1 MQFGKELPNTH
12 SYSFQQ
18 TRQGGRAQSLWF
30 VPCSFSIPGRLCL
43 ATQPSPLPAE
53 GWNYLFKW
61 KFEIN
66 LEPPDWRQEESCPG
80 SNTDKSV
87 HQHSRADSSASAVCR
102 PQARS
107 TRRRVANWQQLKGF
121 LRDGVSV
128 ENWGMIAKHAPEI
141 LSVSHLNPEHRGTLT
156 FLVIS
161 DRLATLARLPLL
173 FKTRVHKRLLPAS
186 SYGRP

>member
-102 PQARS
+102 PQAR
-107 TRRRVANWQQLKGF
+107 RVLGEGWPTGSSWK
-121 LRDGVSV
+121 
-128 ENWGMIAKHAPEI
+128 
-141 LSVSHLNPEHRGTLT
+141 
-156 FLVIS
+156 
-161 DRLATLARLPLL
+161 
-173 FKTRVHKRLLPAS
+173 AS
-186 SYGRP
+186 SEMGSQWRTGEWLPNTLQKSSPFLIWTLSTEAPWHFW